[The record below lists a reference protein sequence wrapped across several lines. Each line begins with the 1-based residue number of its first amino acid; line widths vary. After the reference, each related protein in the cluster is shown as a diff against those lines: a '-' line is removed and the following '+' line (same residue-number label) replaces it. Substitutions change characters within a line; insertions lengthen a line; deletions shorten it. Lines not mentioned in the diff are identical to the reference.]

1 MVQKFGVQRVVQG
14 YVMEASVMK
23 MPNDI
28 HIVVTGGC
36 CPHIGAISVF
46 EAGEQIES
54 IQFEGHKDEA
64 VSKAWAE
71 QLSLSYPLKITVA
84 CGIHYD
90 NATKELIQEVV
101 TQSKEL
107 LNEVILNLN

>member
-1 MVQKFGVQRVVQG
+1 MHRFLVQRLVEG
-14 YVMEASVMK
+14 YMMEACVMK

-46 EAGEQIES
+46 ENGNKVES
-54 IQFEGHKDEA
+54 IQFEGHKDET
-64 VSKAWAE
+64 VSKRWAE
-71 QLSLSYPLKITVA
+71 QLSLLYNEKITVA

-90 NATKELIQEVV
+90 NATKSLIQEVV
-101 TQSKEL
+101 KQSEEL
-107 LNEVILNLN
+107 LNEVIQNLN